1 MKRIK
6 APKKI
11 RAAACKVK
19 TKASANSPEIFIAAG
34 IVAVIGGTVAACRAT
49 TRACDILDEAKE
61 NLDAVHTISDNP
73 ELCEKHDYTPEVR
86 RKDVAV
92 IYAHTAMK
100 LAACYAPAVVVGGV
114 GIYSILTSHK
124 IMKKRNAALA
134 TSFAATSKAF
144 KEYRGRV
151 VERFGADVDKELRYN
166 IKAKKIE
173 ETIVDENGKTK
184 KVKKTVE
191 VADPEAA
198 TDWTQFVIDSSVPW
212 WKENMDYNMMLL
224 KTEQQYATDRLRS
237 RKHLFLND
245 ILERLEL
252 PKTPEGQ
259 IGGWVWNPREDE
271 VMGDGFVDFNINLT
285 YRENPDFE
293 NGLEPIATLD
303 FNCDGNIHE
312 LMKNNH
318 HAKMF
323 A

>member
-11 RAAACKVK
+11 RAAACRVK
-19 TKASANSPEIFIAAG
+19 TKASAKSPEIFIALG
-34 IVAVIGGTVAACRAT
+34 IASVIGGTVAACRAT
-49 TRACDILDEAKE
+49 VIASDILDEAKE

-73 ELCEKHDYTPEVR
+73 ELCEKHNYTPEVR

-100 LAACYAPAVVVGGV
+100 LMGCYAPAVALGGL

-124 IMKKRNAALA
+124 IMKKRNAALTA
-134 TSFAATSKAF
+134 SFAATSKAF

-151 VERFGADVDKELRYN
+151 VERFGKEVDQELRYN

-173 ETIVDENGKTK
+173 ETITDENGKTK
-184 KVKKTVE
+184 KVKKTVS
-191 VADPEAA
+191 VVDPEAA
-198 TDWTQFVIDSSVPW
+198 TDWNQFILDSSLEW
-212 WKENMDYNMMLL
+212 FTGNKDYDLMLL
-224 KTEQQYATDRLRS
+224 KTEQQYATDVLRS
-237 RKHLFLND
+237 RKHIFLND
-245 ILERLEL
+245 ILDRLEL
-252 PKTPEGQ
+252 PKTAEGQ
-259 IGGWVWNPREDE
+259 IAGWVYNPHEYE
-271 VMGDGFVDFNINLT
+271 IMGDGFVDFGINFT
-285 YRENPDFE
+285 YRENPDWE
-293 NGLEPIATLD
+293 NGLEPIITLD

-312 LMKNNH
+312 LMKDKH